1 MRDGLG
7 CLASGGVLGRCV
19 VGTVGGLGLP
29 LTVVNRR
36 AHVPHHGDSVCRF
49 RCGLYD
55 DGRVCHGCFFRRTGD
70 GECGTCRGG
79 SIDSFT
85 LRVSCTGNMIVW
97 SSSSLAHGG
106 SDSSVLGRTGCV
118 CVSTH
123 LGGGLS

>member
-1 MRDGLG
+1 MATDGFVRLI
-7 CLASGGVLGRCV
+7 
-19 VGTVGGLGLP
+19 
-29 LTVVNRR
+29 
-36 AHVPHHGDSVCRF
+36 
-49 RCGLYD
+49 
-55 DGRVCHGCFFRRTGD
+55 FRRTGD
-70 GECGTCRGG
+70 GEGGTCKGG

-85 LRVSCTGNMIVW
+85 LRVSCTGNMTVW